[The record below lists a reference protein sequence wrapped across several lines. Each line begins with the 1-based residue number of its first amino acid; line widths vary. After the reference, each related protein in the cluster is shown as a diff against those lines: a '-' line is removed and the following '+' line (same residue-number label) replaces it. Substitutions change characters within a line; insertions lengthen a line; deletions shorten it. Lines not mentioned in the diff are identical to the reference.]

1 MQIVVKKKVLE
12 ALVDKVVREVSS
24 FHSVRIDEI
33 PAKIDEEDAIK
44 PAKEMATQLSTQ
56 RPPVEDGS
64 YSPKSTK
71 ALKDAASAL
80 AEKVPQEKTEMFYKR
95 LKDLVQN
102 AKDGQ
107 EEEEGSLAEARLDQI
122 VSYIV
127 GRPTSIIEARKGKG
141 LDPGSPEGQMLDVMI
156 KDADA
161 NVKAYMMKLA
171 RRDAVLHS
179 SESLGRM
186 SALTMAG
193 VYVLLDTL
201 AKKRDAE
208 FKNVRELDQVKADLM
223 NPGAIT
229 ISDDQRKM
237 TLRAGGSTVEV
248 GGFGAA
254 ANNVTREQ
262 MQKAAED
269 AIAAHFDDFVEYLV
283 TGHFMGDPESGI
295 KRERQGTL
303 RTEATDVAKDILIQ
317 LGNQLPLN
325 SSVPDETLR
334 SFADEIS
341 EFIKTSL
348 SPENSQ
354 FSFTFTDLVMKV
366 KKGKKGE
373 EAAEGDLDAE
383 DVSGDRQ
390 VVIDLASVA
399 EDIQKLPA
407 EVGVYA
413 RSYSAPT
420 GQQQISRVNSADFF
434 KDEIARNVVN
444 MCEKLLEKYFKIK
457 NKKFTPGSEGR
468 NLASDILRRL
478 GGTRRDVDPAA
489 VNMMMRDIADKG
501 AEEDLSPKEIEKRQ
515 FEFLYG
521 ADILSSERAEMRD
534 QLFNTFIASFFHP
547 AVFLASSKF
556 ENSKQVSKEF
566 QRATD
571 FSIEQVDD
579 VSKDSLSGA
588 VYDLY
593 TTVLKEFGDRKALL
607 PFFRTYNTILDNP
620 EFTKFVADRAGA
632 TGLSDL
638 SRSKGAFFDK
648 DATLILI
655 VNLASEFASKKLR
668 QPTMSNAL
676 TGRLAGEDDERGQ
689 FFITSAFDK
698 FCERDLI
705 KSAQDGDPESL
716 KLIDKVADMMD
727 QSGMGFVKVATA
739 KKKKDAAP
747 VNEISKLRSMIRRA
761 IR

>member
-33 PAKIDEEDAIK
+33 PAKIDEEDVIK
-44 PAKEMATQLSTQ
+44 PSEEMATQLSQ
-56 RPPVEDGS
+56 QKPKVDDPAYKPVNTAEL
-64 YSPKSTK
+64 TK
-71 ALKDAASAL
+71 AAAAL

-95 LKDLVQN
+95 LKDLTQS
-102 AKDGQ
+102 AKDGK
-107 EEEEGSLAEARLDQI
+107 EEEEASLTEARLDQI
-122 VSYIV
+122 VSYLV
-127 GRPTSIIEARKGKG
+127 GRPTKIAEARKGKG
-141 LDPGSPEGQMLDVMI
+141 LDPRSPEGQMLDVMI

-161 NVKAYMMKLA
+161 NVRAYMIKLA
-171 RRDAVLHS
+171 QHDSTLHG

-186 SALTMAG
+186 SALTMSG
-193 VYVLLDTL
+193 VYALLAAI
-201 AKKRDAE
+201 AKKQGEQFR
-208 FKNVRELDQVKADLM
+208 NVSDLDGVKSDLM
-223 NPGAIT
+223 SPGALT
-229 ISDDQRKM
+229 ISDDKRRM
-237 TLRAGGSTVEV
+237 TLRAAGTTVEV

-254 ANNVTREQ
+254 SNNVTIEEMR
-262 MQKAAED
+262 KAAED
-269 AIAAHFDDFVEYLV
+269 AVAAHFDDLVEFIV

-295 KRERQGTL
+295 KREKEGTL
-303 RTEATDVAKDILIQ
+303 RTEANDVAKEVLIQ
-317 LGNQLPLN
+317 LGNQLPPN
-325 SSVPDETLR
+325 SSIPDTTLR
-334 SFADEIS
+334 SFADEIG
-341 EFIKTSL
+341 EFIKTTL
-348 SPENSQ
+348 SPENNQ

-373 EAAEGDLDAE
+373 EATESDLDAE

-390 VVIDLASVA
+390 VVIDLTRVA
-399 EDIQKLPA
+399 EDAQKLPT

-413 RSYSAPT
+413 RGYATPI
-420 GQQQISRVNSADFF
+420 GQRQISRVNTAEFF
-434 KDEIARNVVN
+434 KNELATAIVAACEDLLNRFVKTRNQ
-444 MCEKLLEKYFKIK
+444 
-457 NKKFTPGSEGR
+457 KFTPGSEGR

-478 GGTRRDVDPAA
+478 GGSRRDVDPAA
-489 VNMMMRDIADKG
+489 VNVMMRDIAEKG
-501 AEEDLSPKEIEKRQ
+501 AEQDLSPEEIERRQ
-515 FEFLYG
+515 FGFLYS

-566 QRATD
+566 QKATD

-579 VSKDSLSGA
+579 VTKDSLSGA

-593 TTVLKEFGDRKALL
+593 TTVLKEFGDRKAML
-607 PFFRTYNTILDNP
+607 PFFRTYNTILNNP

-632 TGLSDL
+632 TGISDL
-638 SRSKGAFFDK
+638 SRSKNAFFDK

-668 QPTMSNAL
+668 EPTMSNAL
-676 TGRLAGEDDERGQ
+676 TGKRGGADDDESE
-689 FFITSAFDK
+689 FFITAAFEK

-705 KSAQDGDPESL
+705 KSAKDGDPESM
-716 KLIDKVADMMD
+716 KLVDKVADIMD
-727 QSGMGFVKVATA
+727 QSGMGFVRVATS
-739 KKKKDAAP
+739 KKKKEAEP
-747 VNEISKLRSMIRRA
+747 INEISQLRSMIRRA

>member
-33 PAKIDEEDAIK
+33 PAKMDEEDVIK
-44 PAKEMATQLSTQ
+44 PAEEMSTQLSQ
-56 RPPVEDGS
+56 QKPKVDDPAYKPVNTSELS
-64 YSPKSTK
+64 K
-71 ALKDAASAL
+71 AAAAL
-80 AEKVPQEKTEMFYKR
+80 AEKVPQEKTEIFYKR
-95 LKDLVQN
+95 LKDLAQS
-102 AKDGQ
+102 AKDGK
-107 EEEEGSLAEARLDQI
+107 EEEEALSEARIESI
-122 VSYIV
+122 VSYLV
-127 GRPTSIIEARKGKG
+127 GKPIKIAEARKGGG
-141 LDPGSPEGQMLDVMI
+141 LDPRSPEGQMLDAMI

-161 NVKAYMMKLA
+161 NVRAYMMKLA
-171 RRDAVLHS
+171 RHDATLHS

-186 SALTMAG
+186 AALTMSG
-193 VYVLLDTL
+193 VYALLAAI
-201 AKKRDAE
+201 AKKQGEQFRSVRD
-208 FKNVRELDQVKADLM
+208 LDSVKADLM
-223 NPGAIT
+223 QPGALT
-229 ISDDQRKM
+229 ISDDQRRM
-237 TLRAGGSTVEV
+237 TLRASGTTVEV

-254 ANNVTREQ
+254 ANNVTIDQ

-269 AIAAHFDDFVEYLV
+269 AVAAHFDDLVEFIV

-295 KRERQGTL
+295 KREKEGTL
-303 RTEATDVAKDILIQ
+303 RTEAADVAKEVLIQ

-325 SSVPDETLR
+325 SSVPDSTLR
-334 SFADEIS
+334 SFADEIG
-341 EFIKTSL
+341 EFIKTTL
-348 SPENSQ
+348 SPENNQ

-390 VVIDLASVA
+390 VVIDLTSVA
-399 EDIQKLPA
+399 EDVQKLPA
-407 EVGVYA
+407 EVGVYS
-413 RSYSAPT
+413 RGYST
-420 GQQQISRVNSADFF
+420 VIGQRQISRVNTAEFF
-434 KDEIARNVVN
+434 KNEIATAITAA
-444 MCEKLLEKYFKIK
+444 CEDLLDKYVKTR

-478 GGTRRDVDPAA
+478 GGSRRDVDPAA
-489 VNMMMRDIADKG
+489 VNVMMRDIADKG
-501 AEEDLSPKEIEKRQ
+501 AEEELSPEEVEQRQ
-515 FEFLYG
+515 FQFLYG
-521 ADILSSERAEMRD
+521 ADILSAERAQMRD
-534 QLFNTFIASFFHP
+534 QLFDTFIASFFHP

-556 ENSKQVSKEF
+556 ENSKQVSKDF
-566 QRATD
+566 QRATN

-593 TTVLKEFGDRKALL
+593 ATVLKEFGDRKAML

-620 EFTKFVADRAGA
+620 EFSKFVADRAGA

-676 TGRLAGEDDERGQ
+676 TGKRGGEDDEEGQ
-689 FFITSAFDK
+689 FFITAAFDK

-705 KSAQDGDPESL
+705 KSAQQGDPESL
-716 KLIDKVADMMD
+716 KFIDKVAEIMD
-727 QSGMGFVKVATA
+727 QSGMGFVRVASG
-739 KKKKDAAP
+739 KKKKDGAA
-747 VNEISKLRSMIRRA
+747 VNEISQLRSMIRRV